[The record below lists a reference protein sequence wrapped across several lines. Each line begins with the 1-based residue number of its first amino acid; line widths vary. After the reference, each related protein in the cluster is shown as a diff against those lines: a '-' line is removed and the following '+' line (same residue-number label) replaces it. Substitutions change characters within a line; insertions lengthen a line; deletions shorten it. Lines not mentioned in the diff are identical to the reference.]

1 MIFYTPAKQD
11 VGDTGAEDGE
21 DDNAKEPQ
29 EAKPKKA
36 QDRAKELETVD
47 KPFLQVD
54 RLDDEGDKVEAE
66 VEGGEV
72 VEGSHQQR
80 LDLVFKSCLRN
91 GILII
96 YWWEREMET

>member
-1 MIFYTPAKQD
+1 M
-11 VGDTGAEDGE
+11 
-21 DDNAKEPQ
+21 
-29 EAKPKKA
+29 
-36 QDRAKELETVD
+36 ETVD

-91 GILII
+91 GILKINFS
-96 YWWEREMET
+96 E

>member
-1 MIFYTPAKQD
+1 M
-11 VGDTGAEDGE
+11 
-21 DDNAKEPQ
+21 
-29 EAKPKKA
+29 
-36 QDRAKELETVD
+36 ETVD

-80 LDLVFKSCLRN
+80 LDLVFKSCLTVTR
-91 GILII
+91 
-96 YWWEREMET
+96 

>member
-1 MIFYTPAKQD
+1 MTLVPR
-11 VGDTGAEDGE
+11 TERMTMPR
-21 DDNAKEPQ
+21 NLR
-29 EAKPKKA
+29 KPNLKRT

-80 LDLVFKSCLRN
+80 LDLVFKSCLTVTR
-91 GILII
+91 
-96 YWWEREMET
+96 

>member
-72 VEGSHQQR
+72 VEGGHQQR
-80 LDLVFKSCLRN
+80 LNLVLGSFLKGRIN
-91 GILII
+91 
-96 YWWEREMET
+96 W